1 MSACAA
7 PQSAATGA
15 SCSIGN
21 EKSARG
27 KLLNHLR
34 PVDGALS
41 ETLQLGGKRA
51 LWTIHGHIGNW
62 PTTRPAAIPARMPS
76 VSRMAAASGP
86 LATSADSPRASRA
99 SRAVRGATSNAA
111 AHARGSLKKAFGK
124 VRFYG
129 HAAVPA
135 DLIDEAWGGRE
146 KGTGERIL
154 MPQHGAEYPK
164 GYAHCTKSYSLIWN

>member
-1 MSACAA
+1 M
-7 PQSAATGA
+7 TG
-15 SCSIGN
+15 SE
-21 EKSARG
+21 EKARNDYFG
-27 KLLNHLR
+27 
-34 PVDGALS
+34 PVCRRIS
-41 ETLQLGGKRA
+41 RA
-51 LWTIHGHIGNW
+51 VAGTRRQCHSTEKQVLWPKNGHIVNY
-62 PTTRPAAIPARMPS
+62 PTTRPRPARRACPS
-76 VSRMAAASGP
+76 VPRAASASGP

-135 DLIDEAWGGRE
+135 DLIDEARGGRE

-154 MPQHGAEYPK
+154 MPQHGAKYPK